1 MPPFNYYVWRLQK
14 ELIARIETDHR
25 LLMIWKGAVLL
36 LASTGGMPI
45 AKAARNWLF
54 PVPPH
59 IETSPSSLPSTG
71 HTDFSAPA
79 GSSPPS
85 LSGKKRSAS
94 SRRQLEAFETIFDDS
109 WACCRLQCSAGF
121 ASQGDEG
128 LHMKMLRA
136 ERERFA
142 SCSRSSDR
150 KTFVSNRV
158 PVCKLTRG
166 GMIAAGRPVC
176 IDFFS
181 KMFGVS
187 RNLIYACKGTPGARA
202 SSECNGR

>member
-1 MPPFNYYVWRLQK
+1 
-14 ELIARIETDHR
+14 
-25 LLMIWKGAVLL
+25 MIWKGAVL

-45 AKAARNWLF
+45 TKSACNWLF
-54 PVPPH
+54 AVPPQ
-59 IETSPSSLPSTG
+59 IGTSPSSLPSKG
-71 HTDFSAPA
+71 HTDFSAQVV
-79 GSSPPS
+79 SSPTSS
-85 LSGKKRSAS
+85 LCGKKRPAS
-94 SRRQLEAFETIFDDS
+94 SRRQLEAFDTIFDDS

-121 ASQGDEG
+121 ANEGDEG
-128 LHMKMLRA
+128 HYMKMLRA

-150 KTFVSNRV
+150 KTLVSNRV

-181 KMFGVS
+181 KTFGVS

-202 SSECNGR
+202 SSKCNGR